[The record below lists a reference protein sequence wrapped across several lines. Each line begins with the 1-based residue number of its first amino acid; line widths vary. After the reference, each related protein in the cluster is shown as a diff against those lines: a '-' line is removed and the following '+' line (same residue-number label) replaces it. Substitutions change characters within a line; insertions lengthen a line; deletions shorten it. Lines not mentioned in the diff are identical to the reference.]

1 MVPYGRRYA
10 TSVKRLQQL
19 TPCEL
24 VAVPDVDVATIWLLS
39 STGCVTVR
47 SALKVLCPAGNNVPC
62 HKLIWDKGPIPE
74 FYARVLSYLVAA
86 MYKEI
91 VY

>member
-1 MVPYGRRYA
+1 MVPCGRRYA

-24 VAVPDVDVATIWLLS
+24 VAVLDVDGATIWLLS

>member
-1 MVPYGRRYA
+1 MVPCGRRYA

-24 VAVPDVDVATIWLLS
+24 VAVLDVDGATIWLLS

-47 SALKVLCPAGNNVPC
+47 SALKVLCPAGNNGSC
-62 HKLIWDKGPIPE
+62 HRLVWDKGSIP
-74 FYARVLSYLVAA
+74 
-86 MYKEI
+86 
-91 VY
+91 